1 MITGQALCYSNI
13 NQELHTVGSK
23 KINWNKYQSS
33 IRIQKQNEYL
43 DYLTDPNF
51 QKVNRLFVLS
61 FDNNAARTEHR
72 EHFLPFV
79 QIKDYNVMID
89 CCTIF
94 DQPLKNDLRTNDT
107 IRKIATGQSDNYAT
121 GCLVNYAY
129 FKENCKTIVIDL
141 SKHKALNA
149 DPKAIQ

>member
-1 MITGQALCYSNI
+1 
-13 NQELHTVGSK
+13 
-23 KINWNKYQSS
+23 
-33 IRIQKQNEYL
+33 
-43 DYLTDPNF
+43 
-51 QKVNRLFVLS
+51 
-61 FDNNAARTEHR
+61 
-72 EHFLPFV
+72 
-79 QIKDYNVMID
+79 MID

-107 IRKIATGQSDNYAT
+107 IRKIATGQSDNYTT

>member
-1 MITGQALCYSNI
+1 MITGQALCYSDI

-61 FDNNAARTEHR
+61 FDNNAARTGSTAAP
-72 EHFLPFV
+72 FL
-79 QIKDYNVMID
+79 I
-89 CCTIF
+89 
-94 DQPLKNDLRTNDT
+94 
-107 IRKIATGQSDNYAT
+107 S
-121 GCLVNYAY
+121 
-129 FKENCKTIVIDL
+129 
-141 SKHKALNA
+141 H
-149 DPKAIQ
+149 

>member
-61 FDNNAARTEHR
+61 FDNNAARTEHT
-72 EHFLPFV
+72 E
-79 QIKDYNVMID
+79 N
-89 CCTIF
+89 IF
-94 DQPLKNDLRTNDT
+94 FHSYK
-107 IRKIATGQSDNYAT
+107 
-121 GCLVNYAY
+121 
-129 FKENCKTIVIDL
+129 
-141 SKHKALNA
+141 
-149 DPKAIQ
+149 